1 MSWNWTDTTLA
12 RLRDFL
18 ETRELLSGPITT
30 QAIGDGHSNLT
41 YLVSD
46 GQHQV
51 VVRRPPP
58 PPLPPGA
65 HDVLREAR
73 LLQAL
78 EGSGV
83 PVARVRAVDDQLS
96 VLDVPFYVM
105 DFVPGEVVTEQ
116 TPPTLADP
124 ATHRA
129 MAETLIDTLARLHQV
144 DWQACGL
151 ADFGKPEGFN
161 GRHYRRIRSLIAD
174 NQGQVPANFAALD
187 QWLASGIPPESGAT
201 IIHNDFRIGNVMW
214 AARAPARLLAVL
226 DWELATLGDPLM
238 DLAYFLNC
246 YPQPGEART
255 PTQDLATAVLA
266 PGFPSPEQ
274 LAQRYREQ
282 SGRDINRLQWYR
294 VFINWKLAVL
304 YEYSRQRGEDPYYAQ
319 PGLVQ
324 RFLDA
329 AQRLAEIQ

>member
-1 MSWNWTDTTLA
+1 MSWTWTDTTLG

-18 ETRELLSGPITT
+18 ETRDVLHGPITT
-30 QAIGDGHSNLT
+30 KPIGDGHSNLT

-46 GQHQV
+46 GKRQV

-78 EGSGV
+78 AGSGV
-83 PVARVRAVDDQLS
+83 PVARVLAVDSALE

-105 DFVPGEVVTEQ
+105 DFVPGEVITER
-116 TPPTLADP
+116 TPPALSSPDI
-124 ATHRA
+124 HQA
-129 MAETLIDTLARLHQV
+129 MGETLIDTLAALHRV
-144 DWQACGL
+144 DWRACGL

-161 GRHYRRIRSLIAD
+161 ARHYRRIRSLITD
-174 NQGQVPANFAALD
+174 DQGKVPTAFAELD
-187 QWLASGIPPESGAT
+187 QWLAADIPGESGAT

-214 AARAPARLLAVL
+214 AAQGPATLLAVL

-246 YPQPGEART
+246 YPEQGAPRT
-255 PTQDLATAVLA
+255 PTQDLATAVLE
-266 PGFPSPEQ
+266 PGFASPSA
-274 LAQRYREQ
+274 LAQRYAEQ
-282 SGRDINRLQWYR
+282 SGRDITGLRWYR

-304 YEYSRQRGEDPYYAQ
+304 YEYSRQRGEDAYYAE

-329 AQRLAEIQ
+329 ADRLTRG